1 MQKYLQKRNLTLS
14 ASDATLLRFVPICQ
28 VIDQEWRK
36 LGTNIK
42 FGSKF
47 IFEFIF
53 FDHLKNGAIVATFF
67 KQSSHFCIKKFSEV
81 CTEHSKE
88 NQEDFNFVKNLHQF
102 HPVINCKNVS

>member
-53 FDHLKNGAIVATFF
+53 FDHLKMV
-67 KQSSHFCIKKFSEV
+67 QLSRPFSN
-81 CTEHSKE
+81 
-88 NQEDFNFVKNLHQF
+88 NQVIFV
-102 HPVINCKNVS
+102 

>member
-67 KQSSHFCIKKFSEV
+67 KQSSHFCIKK
-81 CTEHSKE
+81 
-88 NQEDFNFVKNLHQF
+88 NQ
-102 HPVINCKNVS
+102 